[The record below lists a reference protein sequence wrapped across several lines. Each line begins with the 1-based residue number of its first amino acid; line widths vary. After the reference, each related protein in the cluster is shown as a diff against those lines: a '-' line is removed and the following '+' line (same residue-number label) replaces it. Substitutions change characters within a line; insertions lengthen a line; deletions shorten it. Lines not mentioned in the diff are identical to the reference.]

1 MSLNKVDDSYKPFN
15 PTNARTIINRPPVI
29 IAIVCPPI
37 TLRTLETVD
46 FGITNIVKADDATAI
61 TIGALKTTSPN
72 NNNII
77 KIGIQI
83 PI

>member
-1 MSLNKVDDSYKPFN
+1 MYISQ
-15 PTNARTIINRPPVI
+15 
-29 IAIVCPPI
+29 IVLGYVLSKRMELGYCVYI
-37 TLRTLETVD
+37 
-46 FGITNIVKADDATAI
+46 GITNIVKADDATAI
-61 TIGALKTTSPN
+61 TIGALKTTSPI